1 MKRIKKFIVLG
12 LSHVLFFLGGLAL
25 GAFVVQY
32 THDSQE
38 RAGAFVDGYSIAMM
52 TARYSVM
59 ADLLRAEGDVEGYRE
74 VLKMLLSLPEQ
85 PDSPDN
91 PFYIEHDLTFRR
103 MVVYT
108 RLSILEAAA
117 GNGEEAKRYMELAMS
132 ACNERNSKDC
142 TAEGLAWFVSE
153 IDERTSL
160 IGKSR

>member
-1 MKRIKKFIVLG
+1 MLG
-12 LSHVLFFLGGLAL
+12 VTHLLFLMGGLAL

-85 PDSPDN
+85 PTSPDN
-91 PFYIEHDLTFRR
+91 PFYIEHDLTFRK

-108 RLSILEAAA
+108 RLSLLEAGA
-117 GNGEEAKRYMELAMS
+117 GNKEEAERYMELAMS
-132 ACNERNSKDC
+132 VCNERDSKDC
-142 TAEGLAWFVSE
+142 TPEGLAWFVSE
-153 IDERTSL
+153 IDERTAM